1 MEISAISQA
10 LEQAETLKVDGKYAE
25 ALSILEGILAIDP
38 GNIVALEEIAD
49 NELSLDH
56 YDRAAAA
63 AKQAISLDPKS
74 YMSHYILGF
83 IASHFEDWSTSIQEL
98 KIAND
103 FKQNNEEIL
112 RCLGWALFSSGKISE
127 GLVTLERALNL
138 DAENPLVLCDL
149 GVVYLRLQEF
159 SKARALFQRSLDI
172 DPSNSRAMDCL
183 QMVDRISNNRMTSSS
198 TK

>member
-1 MEISAISQA
+1 MEISEISKA
-10 LEQAETLKVDGKYAE
+10 LERAEALKIDGKYSE
-25 ALSILEGILAIDP
+25 ALAVLEEILGIDP

-63 AKQAISLDPKS
+63 AKQAISLDSNS

-83 IASHFEDWSTSIQEL
+83 IASHFEDWDASIQEL

-103 FKQNNEEIL
+103 LKQNNEEIL

-138 DAENPLVLCDL
+138 DAENPLALCDL

-172 DPSNSRAMDCL
+172 DPSNSRAIDCL
-183 QMVDRISNNRMTSSS
+183 QMVDRIAGTPITSRTSI
-198 TK
+198 